1 MLFVYIYRFFNK
13 HKWLLYSLLII
24 SSIIFI
30 FFGLKAQYEEDLAKL
45 LPSVDKSESG
55 LVFGNLKVKDKIFIQ
70 ITGDTPEK
78 LIEYTDELMDS
89 VLQSDEDI
97 ANTLYKIDD
106 DMAVNALYYVLDH
119 IPSFVDTNLY
129 ASFDQAIDHAEGTM
143 SKNYEMIMNDEEGN
157 VTQMVTT
164 DPLNLRKYLLPDLS
178 NGMGFNIIDHHLF
191 SHDSTVALIF
201 ISPNFQSFNSKNSI
215 HLLSR
220 IENHIN
226 TILAKHP
233 NVQIHMH
240 GLPIRSVG
248 NSRTMKKDI
257 VGTIGISL
265 LIILIILCISFK
277 NGHIIWQNLL
287 PVIYGT
293 FFALACMYWIKGGM
307 SLMALGISSV
317 ILGVALSY
325 CLHIIVHL
333 HFVGN
338 IEQMLKEESTSIC
351 LGCLTTIGAFI
362 GLLFTQSDLLKDFG
376 LFSTFMLI
384 GNTLFALIFLPHF
397 LKNNT
402 HTHHQKIFYAI
413 EKINNYPYDRK
424 PLLIGAL
431 VIIIIVGI
439 IFSPKVE
446 FDNNLKNIGYVSE
459 KSLQSETLYTEKNI
473 QGELQRYY
481 AAVAPTLDEALT
493 YNKALSRMLDSLY
506 KAKTIASYT
515 PLVSILFHSEEEQQ
529 QRIAAWN
536 NYWTAEKQKQA
547 VQAVHNAAIQNNL
560 DPNIFTPFQ
569 AMLNNEYTSGDLY
582 AEEIV
587 PEGLLCNFIEKSND
601 KFLIFNAVQIGKD
614 QKDSLDKM
622 VVALPHTV
630 VVDQMYYTGNMI
642 SLIRQDFS
650 TTLWISSVFVF
661 IVLLLA
667 FKDML
672 IALVAFMPMFFSW
685 YVVQGWMAIFGLPFN
700 LINIVIS
707 TFIFGIGVDYSI
719 FVMQGLINGL
729 HDKENKLLEYHKIA
743 IFLSAFVLIIVVIA
757 MLLATHPAIK
767 SIGTSTLIGM
777 ISTILIT
784 YTLQPL
790 CYRYLIKIP
799 FVKRRILK
807 KFTDKKTE

>member
-70 ITGDTPEK
+70 ITGDSPDK
-78 LIEYTDELMDS
+78 LIAYTDELMDS
-89 VLQSDEDI
+89 ILQSHEDI

-106 DMAVNALYYVLDH
+106 EMAVNALYYVLDH

-129 ASFDQAIDHAEGTM
+129 ASFDQAIDHAEETM
-143 SKNYEMIMNDEEGN
+143 KKNYEMIMNDEEGN

-191 SHDSTVALIF
+191 SYDSTVALIF
-201 ISPNFQSFNSKNSI
+201 ISPNFQSFNSKSSI

-226 TILAKHP
+226 TILAEHP
-233 NVQIHMH
+233 NVQIYMH

-248 NSRTMKKDI
+248 NSLTMKKDI

-287 PVIYGT
+287 PVMYGT

-338 IEQMLKEESTSIC
+338 IEQMLREESSSIC

-397 LKNNT
+397 LSNSN
-402 HTHHQKIFYAI
+402 HAHHQKIFYTI

-431 VIIIIVGI
+431 LIIITVGI

-446 FDNNLKNIGYVSE
+446 FDNNLKNIGYESE
-459 KSLQSETLYTEKNI
+459 KLLQSEALYTGKNI

-493 YNKALSRMLDSLY
+493 YNKTLSRMLDSLC

-515 PLVSILFHSEEEQQ
+515 PMVSILFHSDEEQQ
-529 QRIAAWN
+529 QRISAWN
-536 NYWTAEKQKQA
+536 SYWTAEKQKQA
-547 VQAVHNAAIQNNL
+547 VQAVRNAAIKNNL

-569 AMLNNEYTSGDLY
+569 AMLDNEYTSGDLY
-582 AEEIV
+582 TEEIV

-601 KFLIFNAVQIGKD
+601 KFLIFNAVQIDKS
-614 QKDSLDKM
+614 QKDKLDKM
-622 VVALPHTV
+622 VVTLPHTV

-650 TTLWISSVFVF
+650 TTLWISSIFVF

-667 FKDML
+667 FKDIF

-685 YVVQGWMAIFGLPFN
+685 YVVQGWMAIFGLSFN

-729 HDKENKLLEYHKIA
+729 HDKDNKLLEYHKIA

-767 SIGTSTLIGM
+767 SIGISTLIGM

-790 CYRYLIKIP
+790 CFRYLIKIP